1 MPETEQTDRP
11 PLPPAAPP
19 LRRIREVAE
28 QCHVCA
34 AFERATRAAT
44 ALADTDAVPASV
56 YFKINSLLQPNRVQH
71 MRRYHPDL
79 WAYEQ
84 QAELARRQAL
94 GIRST

>member
-1 MPETEQTDRP
+1 MPETESTRA
-11 PLPPAAPP
+11 PLPPSAPP
-19 LRRIREVAE
+19 LRRIAEVAE
-28 QCHVCA
+28 QCKTCA
-34 AFERATRAAT
+34 AFERAARAAT
-44 ALADTDAVPASV
+44 ALADADAVPAST
-56 YFKINSLLQPNRVQH
+56 YFKINGLLQPARVQH